1 MFRNLFLFLS
11 ISFSLSTYASNGWQK
26 IAHSHKGCGEKF
38 EIYAK
43 KGEKYLKLKSEEKVM
58 MLNSID
64 QQGFSEESPYQQRYI
79 STHEEYEYV
88 QPSIID
94 GNLARLKI
102 KNNKIENCKMIS
114 ISN

>member
-26 IAHSHKGCGEKF
+26 IAYSLKGCGEKF

-64 QQGFSEESPYQQRYI
+64 QQGFSEESPYQQRYL
-79 STHEEYEYV
+79 SSNEEYEYV

-94 GNLARLKI
+94 GNLARLIFK
-102 KNNKIENCKMIS
+102 KNKIENCKMIS
-114 ISN
+114 IPN

>member
-11 ISFSLSTYASNGWQK
+11 ISFSLPTYASNGWKK
-26 IAHSHKGCGEKF
+26 IAYSQKGCGEKY

-43 KGEKYLKLKSEEKVM
+43 KGERFLKLKSEDKFV

-64 QQGFSEESPYQQRYI
+64 QQAFSEESPYQQRYL
-79 STHEEYEYV
+79 SRHGEYEYL

-94 GNLARLKI
+94 GNLARLKT

>member
-1 MFRNLFLFLS
+1 MFKNLFLFLS
-11 ISFSLSTYASNGWQK
+11 ISFSLPTYASNGWQK

-64 QQGFSEESPYQQRYI
+64 QQGFIEESPYQQRYL
-79 STHEEYEYV
+79 SSNEEYEFV

-94 GNLARLKI
+94 GNLARLIVK
-102 KNNKIENCKMIS
+102 KNKIENCKMIS